1 MGKRSLG
8 TLLELGSE
16 GDMGIGDMAQL
27 YAVYPYASAWKRVA
41 QDFMPAADIL
51 LRMSSDVLVGSKP
64 SSCSPG
70 QCTRLQ
76 QITDYMLMKKTMRLC
91 VAVLLVAAAALLVVY
106 RAVNRVPSAD
116 LPQYEQVYR
125 IFEDGGCLS
134 CHSADPELPFYTKLP
149 VAGKIVMKDV
159 DSGYRAY
166 DIRPFMDALKVN
178 GEVSEVDLAKIE
190 KVVLDDRMPM
200 PKYYLVHWGSSLTAA
215 KRDIVLDWIRNER
228 IAMHSDALPE
238 NRAAEPVRPID
249 QVVEVDA
256 AKAELGF
263 ALFHDPR
270 LSVDNTVSCAT
281 CHALETAGVDNHQYS
296 HGVDDQLGGV
306 NAPTVYN
313 AVYNFVQF
321 WDGRAKT
328 LADQAAGPPLNPVE
342 MASPSFDDII
352 AKLEA
357 DKSFAKAFKAVYPE
371 GITEATI
378 TDAIEEF
385 ERTLITPNS
394 RFDKWLRGD
403 DSAITA
409 DELEGYDLFKKYD
422 CATCH
427 VGKNL
432 GGQSYELMGL
442 RRHYF
447 ADRGMELT
455 IEDNGRYKE
464 TQLER
469 DRHRFKVPGLRNVE
483 HTWPYY
489 HDGTRETLEDAVRD
503 MGRYQSGV
511 ELADAEVN
519 KITAF
524 LKTLTG
530 EYQGK
535 LLTNDT
541 SRDVIHD
548 HDHEH

>member
-1 MGKRSLG
+1 
-8 TLLELGSE
+8 
-16 GDMGIGDMAQL
+16 
-27 YAVYPYASAWKRVA
+27 
-41 QDFMPAADIL
+41 
-51 LRMSSDVLVGSKP
+51 
-64 SSCSPG
+64 
-70 QCTRLQ
+70 
-76 QITDYMLMKKTMRLC
+76 MKKLIRWC
-91 VAVLLVAAAALLVVY
+91 AVLLLVAAAAMVVVY

-116 LPQYEQVYR
+116 LPQYEQVYK

-134 CHSADPELPFYTKLP
+134 CHSSDPELPFYAELP
-149 VAGKIVMKDV
+149 VAGKIVMQDI

-166 DIRPFMDALKVN
+166 DMRPFMESLKAD
-178 GEVSEVDLAKIE
+178 GEFSAVDLAKIE

-200 PKYYLVHWGSSLTAA
+200 PKYYLVHWGSSLTPA
-215 KRDIVLDWIRNER
+215 KRQIVLDWIRKER
-228 IAMHSDALPE
+228 IEMYADGLPE
-238 NRAAEPVRPID
+238 DRAAEPVRPID
-249 QVVEVDA
+249 KYIEVDP
-256 AKAELGF
+256 AKVALGF

-296 HGVDDQLGGV
+296 HGVNDQLGGV

-321 WDGRAKT
+321 WDGRAAT
-328 LADQAAGPPLNPVE
+328 LAAQAAGPPLNPVE

-352 AKLEA
+352 AKLQA
-357 DKSFAKAFKAVYPE
+357 DKDFSKAFKAVYPD
-371 GITEATI
+371 GLNEANI

-394 RFDKWLRGD
+394 RFDKWLLGD
-403 DSAITA
+403 DSALTA
-409 DELEGYDLFKKYD
+409 DELEGYELFKQYD

-427 VGKNL
+427 VGQNL

-442 RRHYF
+442 RKHYF
-447 ADRGMELT
+447 ADRGLELT
-455 IEDNGRYKE
+455 VEDNGRFKE
-464 TQLER
+464 TQAER

-489 HDGTRETLEDAVRD
+489 HDGTRETLEEAVRD
-503 MGRYQSGV
+503 MGIYQSGV
-511 ELADAEVN
+511 ELTSDEVD

-535 LLTNDT
+535 LLTNNT
-541 SRDVIHD
+541 SRDAIHD

>member
-1 MGKRSLG
+1 
-8 TLLELGSE
+8 
-16 GDMGIGDMAQL
+16 
-27 YAVYPYASAWKRVA
+27 
-41 QDFMPAADIL
+41 
-51 LRMSSDVLVGSKP
+51 
-64 SSCSPG
+64 
-70 QCTRLQ
+70 
-76 QITDYMLMKKTMRLC
+76 MKKLVKWC
-91 VAVLLVAAAALLVVY
+91 AVLLLVVAAAMVVVY
-106 RAVNRVPSAD
+106 RAVNQVPSPE
-116 LPQYEQVYR
+116 LPQYEQVYE
-125 IFEDGGCLS
+125 IFEEGGCLS
-134 CHSADPELPFYTKLP
+134 CHSSDPKLPFYAKLP
-149 VAGKIVMKDV
+149 VAGKIVMKDI

-166 DIRPFMDALKVN
+166 DIRPFMDALKVD
-178 GEVSEVDLAKIE
+178 GEFSPVDLAKIE

-200 PKYYLVHWGSSLTAA
+200 PKYYLVHWGSSLTEA
-215 KRDIVLDWIRNER
+215 KREIVLGWILKER
-228 IAMHSDALPE
+228 AEMYADNLPE
-238 NRAAEPVRPID
+238 SRAGEPVRPID
-249 QVVEVDA
+249 SALEVDE
-256 AKAELGF
+256 AKAALGF

-342 MASPSFDDII
+342 MASESFDQII
-352 AKLEA
+352 AKLKE
-357 DKSFAKAFKAVYPE
+357 DKKFVKAFNAVYAD
-371 GITEATI
+371 GLTEANI

-385 ERTLITPNS
+385 ERTLITPDS
-394 RFDKWLRGD
+394 RFDQWLRGD
-403 DSAITA
+403 DSALTA
-409 DELEGYDLFKKYD
+409 EELEGYELFKKYD

-427 VGKNL
+427 VGQNL

-447 ADRGMELT
+447 ADRGLELT

-489 HDGTRETLEDAVRD
+489 HDGTRETLEEAVRD
-503 MGRYQSGV
+503 MAIYQSDV
-511 ELADAEVN
+511 EMTETEIDKVV
-519 KITAF
+519 AF
-524 LKTLTG
+524 LNTLTG
-530 EYQGK
+530 KYQGK

>member
-1 MGKRSLG
+1 
-8 TLLELGSE
+8 
-16 GDMGIGDMAQL
+16 
-27 YAVYPYASAWKRVA
+27 
-41 QDFMPAADIL
+41 
-51 LRMSSDVLVGSKP
+51 
-64 SSCSPG
+64 
-70 QCTRLQ
+70 
-76 QITDYMLMKKTMRLC
+76 MKKLIRWC
-91 VAVLLVAAAALLVVY
+91 AVLLLVAAAVMVVVY

-116 LPQYEQVYR
+116 LPQYEQVYK

-134 CHSADPELPFYTKLP
+134 CHSSDPELPFYAELP
-149 VAGKIVMKDV
+149 VAGKIVMQDI

-166 DIRPFMDALKVN
+166 DMRPFMESLKAD
-178 GEVSEVDLAKIE
+178 GEFSPVDLAKIE

-200 PKYYLVHWGSSLTAA
+200 PKYYLVHWGSSLTPA
-215 KRDIVLDWIRNER
+215 KRQIVLDWIRKER
-228 IAMHSDALPE
+228 IEMYADGLPE
-238 NRAAEPVRPID
+238 DRAAEPVRPID
-249 QVVEVDA
+249 KYIEVDP
-256 AKAELGF
+256 AKVALGF

-296 HGVDDQLGGV
+296 HGVNDQLGGV

-321 WDGRAKT
+321 WDGRAAT
-328 LADQAAGPPLNPVE
+328 LAAQAAGPPLNPVE

-352 AKLEA
+352 AKLQA
-357 DKSFAKAFKAVYPE
+357 DKDFSKAFKAVYPD
-371 GITEATI
+371 GLTEANI

-394 RFDKWLRGD
+394 RFDKWLLGD
-403 DSAITA
+403 DSALTA
-409 DELEGYDLFKKYD
+409 DELEGYELFKQYD

-427 VGKNL
+427 VGQNL

-442 RRHYF
+442 RKHYF
-447 ADRGMELT
+447 ADRGLELT
-455 IEDNGRYKE
+455 VEDNGRFKE
-464 TQLER
+464 TQAER

-489 HDGTRETLEDAVRD
+489 HDGTRETLEEAVRD
-503 MGRYQSGV
+503 MGIYQSGV
-511 ELADAEVN
+511 ELTSDEVD

-535 LLTNDT
+535 LLTNNT

>member
-1 MGKRSLG
+1 MIR
-8 TLLELGSE
+8 
-16 GDMGIGDMAQL
+16 
-27 YAVYPYASAWKRVA
+27 
-41 QDFMPAADIL
+41 
-51 LRMSSDVLVGSKP
+51 
-64 SSCSPG
+64 
-70 QCTRLQ
+70 
-76 QITDYMLMKKTMRLC
+76 MKKTVRLLT
-91 VAVLLVAAAALLVVY
+91 VLLLVAAAVLVVVY
-106 RAVNRVPSAD
+106 RSVNRVPSAD
-116 LPQYEQVYR
+116 LPQYERVYR

-134 CHSADPELPFYTKLP
+134 CHSADPKVPFYANFP
-149 VAGKIVMKDV
+149 VAGKIVMKDI

-166 DIRPFMDALKVN
+166 DMKPFMESLKED
-178 GEVSEVDLAKIE
+178 GEFSAVDLAKIE

-200 PKYYLVHWGSSLTAA
+200 PKYYLVHWGSSLTSA

-228 IAMHSDALPE
+228 IEMYADNLPAD
-238 NRAAEPVRPID
+238 RAAEPVRPID
-249 QVVEVDA
+249 QSIEVDD
-256 AKAELGF
+256 AKAALGF

-270 LSVDNTVSCAT
+270 LSVDNTVSCST

-296 HGVDDQLGGV
+296 HGVNDQLGGV

-321 WDGRAKT
+321 WDGRAAT
-328 LADQAAGPPLNPVE
+328 LAAQAAGPPLNPVE

-352 AKLEA
+352 AKLKA
-357 DKSFAKAFKAVYPE
+357 DREFSKAFNAVYPD
-371 GITEATI
+371 GLTEANI

-394 RFDKWLRGD
+394 RFDKWLLGD
-403 DSAITA
+403 DSALTA
-409 DELEGYDLFKKYD
+409 DELNGYELFKQYD

-427 VGKNL
+427 VGQNL

-442 RRHYF
+442 RKHYF
-447 ADRGMELT
+447 ADRGLELT
-455 IEDNGRYKE
+455 VEDNGRFKE
-464 TQLER
+464 TQDER

-489 HDGTRETLEDAVRD
+489 HDGTRETLEEAVRD
-503 MGRYQSGV
+503 MGIYQSGV
-511 ELADAEVN
+511 ELTSAEIDQ
-519 KITAF
+519 ITAF

-530 EYQGK
+530 KYQGK